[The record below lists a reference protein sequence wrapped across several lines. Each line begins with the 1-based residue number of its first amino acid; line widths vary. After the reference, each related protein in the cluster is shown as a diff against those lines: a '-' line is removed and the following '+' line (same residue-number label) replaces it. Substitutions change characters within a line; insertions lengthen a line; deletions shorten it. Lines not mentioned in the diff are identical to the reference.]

1 MSDLNYMYEQ
11 ILCTY
16 DKKKSMSE
24 RACMVSELITDL
36 PLVLVCMCI
45 FGCVGT
51 GKASR
56 LARKVI
62 SAPPSQSAYA
72 FLMESKFVSRTGC
85 IATRF
90 GKM

>member
-24 RACMVSELITDL
+24 QARMVSEFITDL

-45 FGCVGT
+45 FGCVRT
-51 GKASR
+51 GKESR

-62 SAPPSQSAYA
+62 SAPSSPSVYA
-72 FLMESKFVSRTGC
+72 FLMESKFVSRTGY

-90 GKM
+90 GKT